1 MGVAPNSSEKIDSVP
16 PANYGGNLDI
26 NELGVGATLY
36 LPVQVPEALFY
47 TGDPHYAQGD
57 GEVALTALEAPLRAT
72 FRLTLLPAG
81 DTGIPGG
88 SPFTQ
93 PFAESPD
100 YWIPIGL
107 DQDLDEAMKQ
117 AVREGIKFLSVS
129 QGLDRAIA
137 YAYLSAA
144 TDFEISQVVDR
155 TKGVH
160 ALIRKVD
167 FAETNAR

>member
-1 MGVAPNSSEKIDSVP
+1 
-16 PANYGGNLDI
+16 
-26 NELGVGATLY
+26 VGSILY
-36 LPVQVPEALFY
+36 LPVQVPGALFY
-47 TGDPHYAQGD
+47 AGDPHYAQGD

-72 FRLTLLPAG
+72 FRLTLLKAG
-81 DTGIPGG
+81 HPEIPGG

-93 PFAESPD
+93 PFGETEE

-107 DQDLDEAMKQ
+107 DPDLDEAMKQ
-117 AVREGIKFLSVS
+117 AVREGIDFLSLS
-129 QGLDRAIA
+129 LGLERALA

-160 ALIRKVD
+160 GLIRKAD
-167 FAETNAR
+167 FAAIAP